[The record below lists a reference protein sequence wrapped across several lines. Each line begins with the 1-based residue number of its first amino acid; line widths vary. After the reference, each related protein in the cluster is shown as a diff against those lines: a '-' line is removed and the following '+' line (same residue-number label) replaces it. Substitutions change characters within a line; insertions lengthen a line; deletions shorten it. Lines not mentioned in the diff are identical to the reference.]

1 MSVVETGASRT
12 ADRTRPSR
20 RGRWLVLAVVPVVA
34 ACGSSI
40 AGQANDVSPTDVD
53 VATSDAMMTQ
63 LYMDIAGTPAQ
74 RTEQEFLIHSRLQ
87 GAIDDCM
94 AEAGFRY
101 SLPAFWD
108 PYAGMTDF
116 GPPEPVP
123 EAASADVAR
132 AARVGFGIAQQVE
145 ASEYSGEDDTAY
157 LALSAAGRAAY
168 DEALNKCTA
177 NSPNAEGIP
186 DFALDLTDQL
196 TSLVVA
202 AAKRSARPDDA
213 VAYGS
218 CMRDAGFP
226 VVDRQ
231 EAIDAGWE
239 KFQEFYASPATH
251 ADAQSA
257 DGSAWDQAAEYE
269 RGAAV
274 ADAICRSNVHKRLVS
289 ELTPAAEKFRLEHAD
304 EIAAIQADWNALVV
318 EAASARDAWQQRL
331 TAR

>member
-1 MSVVETGASRT
+1 M
-12 ADRTRPSR
+12 
-20 RGRWLVLAVVPVVA
+20 VA

-168 DEALNKCTA
+168 DEALNKC
-177 NSPNAEGIP
+177 
-186 DFALDLTDQL
+186 
-196 TSLVVA
+196 
-202 AAKRSARPDDA
+202 
-213 VAYGS
+213 
-218 CMRDAGFP
+218 
-226 VVDRQ
+226 
-231 EAIDAGWE
+231 
-239 KFQEFYASPATH
+239 
-251 ADAQSA
+251 
-257 DGSAWDQAAEYE
+257 
-269 RGAAV
+269 
-274 ADAICRSNVHKRLVS
+274 S
-289 ELTPAAEKFRLEHAD
+289 ELPERRRDPRLRPGPHRPADQSGRRSSEAFRSTRRRRR
-304 EIAAIQADWNALVV
+304 V
-318 EAASARDAWQQRL
+318 RRL